1 MFDAISTKDYYAIAG
16 YLQSSR
22 RQEAFLDPHNKIQTA
37 LNEIVELRSKIGKD
51 SVNQFRENVT
61 PEMIARYL
69 LASKDVISGKD
80 TKNVVNEYKVSPKVL
95 DEWIKCIKDPLIK
108 EPEHPL
114 FVWSQF
120 LDKPKEL
127 TPGLFRK
134 EMDAVSRRI
143 AEQHRQHLES
153 TKDLSLIHI

>member
-1 MFDAISTKDYYAIAG
+1 
-16 YLQSSR
+16 
-22 RQEAFLDPHNKIQTA
+22 
-37 LNEIVELRSKIGKD
+37 
-51 SVNQFRENVT
+51 
-61 PEMIARYL
+61 MIARYL

-80 TKNVVNEYKVSPKVL
+80 IKNVVNEYKVSPKVL